1 MLQNPSGE
9 KIMFR
14 NRSEAGR
21 KLAEKL
27 SLYKGQ
33 GDVVVLA
40 LPRGGVPVGY
50 EIATYLGVPMDV
62 LIARK
67 LGAPGQ
73 PELGIGAIAPGGIR
87 VLDDRLIRLLG
98 VSKEYI
104 EKVSQEE
111 AQELQRRTQ
120 EYRDGRPDIPLEG
133 KTVIIVDDGLAT
145 GVTARAAVESVRR
158 RNPKKIILAIPV
170 CASQAIPFMRS
181 LVDELV
187 CLLTPSELGAVGLWY
202 SDFRQIS
209 DEEVKRL
216 IESTQEQAQSKG
228 EM

>member
-1 MLQNPSGE
+1 
-9 KIMFR
+9 MFR

-111 AQELQRRTQ
+111 AQELQKK
-120 EYRDGRPDIPLEG
+120 D
-133 KTVIIVDDGLAT
+133 T
-145 GVTARAAVESVRR
+145 G
-158 RNPKKIILAIPV
+158 I
-170 CASQAIPFMRS
+170 
-181 LVDELV
+181 
-187 CLLTPSELGAVGLWY
+187 
-202 SDFRQIS
+202 
-209 DEEVKRL
+209 
-216 IESTQEQAQSKG
+216 
-228 EM
+228 

>member
-62 LIARK
+62 LVARK

>member
-1 MLQNPSGE
+1 M
-9 KIMFR
+9 
-14 NRSEAGR
+14 
-21 KLAEKL
+21 
-27 SLYKGQ
+27 
-33 GDVVVLA
+33 
-40 LPRGGVPVGY
+40 
-50 EIATYLGVPMDV
+50 
-62 LIARK
+62 
-67 LGAPGQ
+67 
-73 PELGIGAIAPGGIR
+73 
-87 VLDDRLIRLLG
+87 
-98 VSKEYI
+98 
-104 EKVSQEE
+104 
-111 AQELQRRTQ
+111 
-120 EYRDGRPDIPLEG
+120 
-133 KTVIIVDDGLAT
+133 IIVDDGLAT

>member
-1 MLQNPSGE
+1 
-9 KIMFR
+9 MFR

-62 LIARK
+62 LVARK

>member
-1 MLQNPSGE
+1 LLQNPSGE

>member
-1 MLQNPSGE
+1 
-9 KIMFR
+9 MFR

>member
-1 MLQNPSGE
+1 
-9 KIMFR
+9 MFR

-33 GDVVVLA
+33 GDVVILA

-62 LIARK
+62 LVARK

-98 VSKEYI
+98 VSNEYV

-145 GVTARAAVESVRR
+145 GVTARAAIESVRR

-170 CASQAIPFMRS
+170 CASQAIPIMRS